1 MYLVPLPPY
10 SKGWTPLHFAV
21 KHGQIEVIEFI
32 VANVTDKNPGDK
44 SGMTPLLIAAAQ
56 GKLEAFKIIAKHL
69 ADKNIGNQDELTPLH
84 LAAANGHTSVIE
96 FILANMENRNDKIL
110 NPECKKHFKVGYAAP
125 VGFTPLHYA
134 AHKGKLEA
142 YRMIAQHLKN
152 KNPAS
157 KFGATPL
164 HDAAMAKG
172 VCYFKVQNYF
182 PLFLAF

>member
-1 MYLVPLPPY
+1 
-10 SKGWTPLHFAV
+10 
-21 KHGQIEVIEFI
+21 
-32 VANVTDKNPGDK
+32 
-44 SGMTPLLIAAAQ
+44 MTPLLIAAAQ
-56 GKLEAFKIIAKHL
+56 GKIEAFKIIAKHL
-69 ADKNIGNQDELTPLH
+69 VDKNIGNQDELTPLH

-96 FILANMENRNDKIL
+96 FILANEENRNDKIL
-110 NPECKKHFKVGYAAP
+110 NPECKKHFKIGYAAP

-142 YRMIAQHLKN
+142 YRMIAQHLKD

-172 VCYFKVQNYF
+172 VCNLGDI
-182 PLFLAF
+182 LFISGSCYLDK

>member
-1 MYLVPLPPY
+1 MSV
-10 SKGWTPLHFAV
+10 W
-21 KHGQIEVIEFI
+21 
-32 VANVTDKNPGDK
+32 
-44 SGMTPLLIAAAQ
+44 
-56 GKLEAFKIIAKHL
+56 
-69 ADKNIGNQDELTPLH
+69 DEIPF
-84 LAAANGHTSVIE
+84 TSVVE
-96 FILANMENRNDKIL
+96 FILANTENK
-110 NPECKKHFKVGYAAP
+110 NPECKKHFRVGYAAP

-134 AHKGKLEA
+134 AHKGRLEA
-142 YRMIAQHLKN
+142 YRMIAQHLKD

>member
-1 MYLVPLPPY
+1 MQF
-10 SKGWTPLHFAV
+10 STTWG
-21 KHGQIEVIEFI
+21 EVRTSF
-32 VANVTDKNPGDK
+32 GDIHQK
-44 SGMTPLLIAAAQ
+44 FTQ
-56 GKLEAFKIIAKHL
+56 GKIEAFKIIAKHL
-69 ADKNIGNQDELTPLH
+69 VDKNIGNQDELTPLH

-96 FILANMENRNDKIL
+96 FILANTENK
-110 NPECKKHFKVGYAAP
+110 NPECKKHFRVGYAAP

-142 YRMIAQHLKN
+142 YRMIAQHLKD

-182 PLFLAF
+182 PLFLTF